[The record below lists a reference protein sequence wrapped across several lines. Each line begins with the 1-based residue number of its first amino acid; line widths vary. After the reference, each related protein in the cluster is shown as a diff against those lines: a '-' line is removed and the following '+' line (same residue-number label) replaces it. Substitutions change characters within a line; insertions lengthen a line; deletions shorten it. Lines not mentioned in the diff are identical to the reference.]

1 MSICTRE
8 SCSLGYTLCWS
19 RGGSRACLIDLD
31 GREVHSW
38 QQESGLNWHD
48 VKMLPDGHLLVVA
61 NRGSMYDPAASSE
74 CRLIEL
80 DRHGTAVW
88 DDPSRVHH
96 DAQRLASGNTLA
108 VCNAPAYYSDLFDR
122 PINYDYL
129 IEITSEHRVEWSWHF
144 AAHADGLA
152 DLSAVEPPPSF
163 GDWPHINTVE
173 RLPHTRTGEV
183 DDRFREGN
191 LLVSPRHLHL
201 IFVIDRDSG
210 EIVWHWGRGEILG
223 PHQPTMLP
231 DGHILLFDNG
241 WGPPMRG
248 WSRVVEMDP
257 LSGEIV
263 WEYRGDPEAGFWSP
277 VGSGAQ
283 RLPNGNTL
291 ICAMNWSEPG
301 RIFEVTPDG
310 ETVWEYWNP
319 EGESFYRAVRYDAD
333 VIEELFGDVGRGT
346 AG

>member
-1 MSICTRE
+1 
-8 SCSLGYTLCWS
+8 
-19 RGGSRACLIDLD
+19 
-31 GREVHSW
+31 
-38 QQESGLNWHD
+38 
-48 VKMLPDGHLLVVA
+48 
-61 NRGSMYDPAASSE
+61 
-74 CRLIEL
+74 
-80 DRHGTAVW
+80 
-88 DDPSRVHH
+88 
-96 DAQRLASGNTLA
+96 
-108 VCNAPAYYSDLFDR
+108 
-122 PINYDYL
+122 
-129 IEITSEHRVEWSWHF
+129 
-144 AAHADGLA
+144 
-152 DLSAVEPPPSF
+152 
-163 GDWPHINTVE
+163 
-173 RLPHTRTGEV
+173 
-183 DDRFREGN
+183 
-191 LLVSPRHLHL
+191 
-201 IFVIDRDSG
+201 
-210 EIVWHWGRGEILG
+210 
-223 PHQPTMLP
+223 
-231 DGHILLFDNG
+231 
-241 WGPPMRG
+241 MRG